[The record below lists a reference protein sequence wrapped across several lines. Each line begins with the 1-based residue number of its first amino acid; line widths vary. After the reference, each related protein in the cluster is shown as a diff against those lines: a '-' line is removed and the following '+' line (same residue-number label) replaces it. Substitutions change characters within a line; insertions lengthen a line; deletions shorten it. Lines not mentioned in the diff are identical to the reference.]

1 MSSDFRVFLFKLCLY
16 FFKNQNRFRLN
27 GHNHI
32 SGKKR
37 QNSKWSKDSENL
49 VFRANFKNYSTTKR
63 ASRATALR
71 ADGEWHTR
79 GLVLTPWT
87 SPNPWTWP

>member
-1 MSSDFRVFLFKLCLY
+1 MCTGIYKVGLID
-16 FFKNQNRFRLN
+16 NDE
-27 GHNHI
+27 
-32 SGKKR
+32 
-37 QNSKWSKDSENL
+37 SKIMTHSIK
-49 VFRANFKNYSTTKR
+49 KR